1 MTNKKEV
8 VVLFGTGSIGLAII
22 RRVSAG
28 KHIILADYSLKNA
41 STTGNST
48 ISKRNW
54 QIGMAPSPPPPGVR
68 CAWPT

>member
-28 KHIILADYSLKNA
+28 KHIKMLKLHP
-41 STTGNST
+41 
-48 ISKRNW
+48 K
-54 QIGMAPSPPPPGVR
+54 
-68 CAWPT
+68 C